1 MEMER
6 YLLETFSKNLTDNQT
21 VLLHNHFSKLKGFI
35 EQVIPSSP
43 SPENAA
49 IREKLYRLNNLFA
62 ECRMLSYSCNF
73 LPDLPALYNIKTN
86 LNKIKEELTDR
97 LKDAVNV
104 NETPVRQPS
113 TAGQGSQM
121 NGKLSKRLRSM
132 WMHLRFTGSKPK

>member
-1 MEMER
+1 MR
-6 YLLETFSKNLTDNQT
+6 PSGKSFTASTICLPNAGCCHIHAISFQIYL
-21 VLLHNHFSKLKGFI
+21 
-35 EQVIPSSP
+35 PS
-43 SPENAA
+43 
-49 IREKLYRLNNLFA
+49 IIY
-62 ECRMLSYSCNF
+62 
-73 LPDLPALYNIKTN
+73 IKTN